1 MGKALVIRDVDFSAN
16 KLATVELDSA
26 IPCTGLTISQTSLAL
41 TKVGATATL
50 TATPSPFNTTDTVVW
65 ASSNPSVV
73 SVTGGVVTQH
83 GVGTATI
90 TVNCGTHS
98 ATCAV
103 SVTHILT
110 DSDLFVVNGY
120 GAIGADLSINPPR
133 NCVYEQANAKYREYL
148 DTSVYTDNPTG
159 KYRALADK
167 GTALPGYYQNGIDI
181 PTGATQMVVT
191 VPSGGV
197 KHLNIAWQ
205 NNLVES
211 GYWTDRVAFASV
223 TAWNATIDVSNVT
236 TYTADLTDLPTG
248 TNSFVFCINSAPSGG
263 ADATTFGDIT
273 ITFS

>member
-1 MGKALVIRDVDFSAN
+1 MGKALVINNVDFSTN
-16 KLATVELDSA
+16 KLTTVDLEDDVPCKGINLSA
-26 IPCTGLTISQTSLAL
+26 STLSFS
-41 TKVGATATL
+41 KVGNTSTL
-50 TATPSPFNTTDTVVW
+50 TASVSPYDCTDAVVW
-65 ASSNPSVV
+65 TTSDADVATV
-73 SVTGGVVTQH
+73 AGGVVTAT

-90 TVNCGTHS
+90 TATCGAYS

-103 SVTHILT
+103 SVTHVLT

-120 GAIGADLSINPPR
+120 GAIGADLSADPPK
-133 NCVYEQANAKYREYL
+133 NYVYEQANAKYREYL

-167 GTALPGYYQNGIDI
+167 GTTLPGYYHNGIDI
-181 PTGATQMVVT
+181 PKGATQMVVT

-197 KHLNIAWQ
+197 HSLNIAWQ

-211 GYWTDRVAFASV
+211 GYYTDRVAFASV
-223 TAWNATIDVSNVT
+223 TEWNAAIDVSNVS
-236 TYTADLTDLPTG
+236 TYTVDLTDLPTG
-248 TNSFVFCINSAPSGG
+248 TNSFVFCINSPVSGG